1 MKRVILPVL
10 VLLLAA
16 GAFAQTPEI
25 ESVID
30 FSMSTRELVEIIRD
44 QQYERIDPTKAYIL
58 SGSVASTLVLDP
70 NPETYLALIELVD
83 GEWIG
88 LDSIEVYRMYVVLEG
103 SQFSNRVLDRVP
115 RDPGPEV
122 ILTNSE
128 LLMIAQFRGEAEWE
142 DGSFIPMVTALAI
155 R

>member
-1 MKRVILPVL
+1 MKRVILPGL

-16 GAFAQTPEI
+16 SAFAQTPEI

-30 FSMSTRELVEIIRD
+30 FSMSTRDLVEIIRD

-58 SGSVASTLVLDP
+58 SGSVASTLVLDS

-103 SQFSNRVLDRVP
+103 SRFSNRVLDRVP

-122 ILTNSE
+122 ILTNSK